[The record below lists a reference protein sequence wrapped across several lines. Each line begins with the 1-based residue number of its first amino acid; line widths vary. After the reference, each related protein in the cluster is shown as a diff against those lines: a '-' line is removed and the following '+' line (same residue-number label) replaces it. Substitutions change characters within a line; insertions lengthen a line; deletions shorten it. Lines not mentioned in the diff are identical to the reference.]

1 MHCPRCSNGL
11 TSAGHNG
18 DLQCPSCGLQL
29 SSAAQAELKYLSDL
43 EQWIDTKRSWVLEHG
58 ADDAVVAADEA
69 RPEIAEPRPARPGI
83 TAAGF
88 ILGTGVFALVAA
100 AIAFTAFAWDV
111 LGAVGQLLV
120 LVAAG
125 VGALAGG
132 YRLARRIP
140 GTASALSV
148 MGVLLL
154 VVTSSFWIS
163 SDALSPWPRA
173 LSVLAAALLGLLW
186 SYRQAQRQPAAAI
199 LTAVVF
205 SHMALMA
212 LASAPIL
219 DADPAP
225 DWSGWWVGGVCIAG
239 AAAMT
244 GLALNDQQ
252 RAWHRVPWQWFAVVS
267 GFIGICVIA
276 VTTAGKLDDAGTDS
290 GFVALVAVTIALAGS
305 LAYLVT
311 DRVLRARW
319 WAYPTGAVAL
329 LVVSCV
335 GTFAAAHDPENR
347 FLLIPAAAL
356 LAVALV
362 AAAIHVMARAQW
374 SQAELGKESL
384 VRFTSGTLIRLG
396 AVAAAGAL
404 VLPFLASTAQPV
416 VNGEIFSDLPRPA
429 VTAWIRNDYPWWTGL
444 GVALIAVAVCVV
456 LHLVLVRLRP
466 GKPTSLPAFTGFA
479 VILLWSQQLLNDVNR
494 YPADITVAEP
504 AAVTALLVA
513 GFGLLAVLAWMRS
526 ALWTLWFAGALA
538 AEGGQLAWKWLNID
552 QWGLG
557 PELHGLFIAVPLL
570 LVGML
575 VVLLTHD
582 HVVSTWSSVA
592 PAITAAL
599 LFPVAWVL
607 EDSLTRSAG
616 AGQAP
621 STQALIRIV
630 SFLILGLVLAIV
642 GGRNH
647 WAGVFWP
654 GVVAVIVIAV
664 AQIADVASL
673 LPQWVSLAV
682 VGVGLL
688 VAGARW
694 ESVRLRGHRTRQ
706 WAGTLH

>member
-1 MHCPRCSNGL
+1 MPCPRCSADVA
-11 TSAGHNG
+11 SAGDNA
-18 DLQCPSCGLQL
+18 DLRCPSCGLQL

-43 EQWIDTKRSWVLEHG
+43 EQWIVTKRSWVLEHG
-58 ADDAVVAADEA
+58 ADDAVVAADEV
-69 RPEIAEPRPARPGI
+69 RPEIDEPRPARPGI

-120 LVAAG
+120 LVVAG

-132 YRLARRIP
+132 YRLAPRIP

-173 LSVLAAALLGLLW
+173 LSVVAAALLGLLW
-186 SYRQAQRQPAAAI
+186 SYRQAQRQPAAAV
-199 LTAVVF
+199 LTAAVF
-205 SHMALMA
+205 AHMGLMA

-219 DADPAP
+219 AAESAP
-225 DWSGWWVGGVCIAG
+225 GWVGWWVGGVCLAAAG
-239 AAAMT
+239 AFTA
-244 GLALNDQQ
+244 LAISDQ
-252 RAWHRVPWQWFAVVS
+252 RLAWHRVPWQWFAVVA
-267 GFIGICVIA
+267 GFIGTCVVA
-276 VTTAGKLDDAGTDS
+276 ATVGGKLNDAGPTARL
-290 GFVALVAVTIALAGS
+290 VIVTVAVAGAM
-305 LAYLVT
+305 AYLVT

-319 WAYPTGAVAL
+319 WSYPTGAVAL
-329 LVVSCV
+329 LVVSSV

-362 AAAIHVMARAQW
+362 SAAIHVMARAQW

-444 GVALIAVAVCVV
+444 GVALTAVAVCVV

-504 AAVTALLVA
+504 AAVTALVVA
-513 GFGLLAVLAWMRS
+513 GFGLLAVLASMRS
-526 ALWTLWFAGALA
+526 AVWTLWFAGALA
-538 AEGGQLAWKWLNID
+538 AEGGHLAWKWLNID

-575 VVLLTHD
+575 VVLLKHD

-616 AGQAP
+616 AGAAP

-630 SFLILGLVLAIV
+630 SFLILGLVLAIL

-654 GVVAVIVIAV
+654 GVVAVIVIAI
-664 AQIADVASL
+664 AQITDVAAL

-694 ESVRLRGHRTRQ
+694 ESVRLRGRRTRQ